1 MSKNSRP
8 RNKKRSVSDLI
19 RERYGPITAIFH
31 GNKVELVFGEPRP
44 APPSKADVDPPPKDD
59 EPYVPGPGE
68 LPFVNDP
75 G

>member
-1 MSKNSRP
+1 MSKNGRR

-19 RERYGPITAIFH
+19 RDLYGPITAVFH
-31 GNKVELVFGEPRP
+31 GNKVELVFGEPP
-44 APPSKADVDPPPKDD
+44 ATPPAKADGHPPPKDH
-59 EPYVPGPGE
+59 EPYVPGPGD

>member
-1 MSKNSRP
+1 VSKNGPR

-19 RERYGPITAIFH
+19 RELYGPITAVFH
-31 GNKVELVFGEPRP
+31 GDKVELIFGEPP
-44 APPSKADVDPPPKDD
+44 QAPPSKSYVDPPPKVD
-59 EPYVPGPGE
+59 EPYVPGPGD

>member
-1 MSKNSRP
+1 VPKNGRRP
-8 RNKKRSVSDLI
+8 NKKRSVSDLI

-31 GNKVELVFGEPRP
+31 KNSVELVFGEPP
-44 APPSKADVDPPPKDD
+44 APPPSKADVDTTPKTD
-59 EPYVPGPGE
+59 EPYVPGPGD

>member
-1 MSKNSRP
+1 VSKNGRRP
-8 RNKKRSVSDLI
+8 NKKRSVSDLI

-31 GNKVELVFGEPRP
+31 KNRVELVFGETSS
-44 APPSKADVDPPPKDD
+44 APPPKKDD
-59 EPYVPGPGE
+59 EAAPKGDQPYVPGPGD

>member
-1 MSKNSRP
+1 VSKNGPR
-8 RNKKRSVSDLI
+8 RNKKRSICDLI

-31 GNKVELVFGEPRP
+31 GNDVEIVFGEVPP
-44 APPSKADVDPPPKDD
+44 APPSKPDVDPPPKVD
-59 EPYVPGPGE
+59 EPYVPGPGD